1 MRLRTGHAKAAPG
14 VSGLRSASHCPRP
27 FSPPLCVGPPDFR
40 TDHAKTAP
48 GVSGLRSASLCPR
61 PFSPP
66 LCVGPPDF
74 RTGHAESVPGVSGLR
89 SASHCPRP
97 FSPPLCVGPPDCR
110 TGRAET
116 GPGVSGLRNAA
127 KMHTPSRLR
136 LVRPHPRLRRRGD
149 TPFAERFSLSSR
161 AIHRFAP
168 PSGNSEEFQKAG
180 LLRQKTIVFVG
191 PRRL

>member
-1 MRLRTGHAKAAPG
+1 MLLRTGRAKSVPGVSGLRSASHCPRPFSPPFCVGPPDFRTGHAESVPG
-14 VSGLRSASHCPRP
+14 VPGLRSASHCPRP

-40 TDHAKTAP
+40 TDRAEAVP
-48 GVSGLRSASLCPR
+48 GVSGLRNASHCPHPFR
-61 PFSPP
+61 PPF
-66 LCVGPPDF
+66 CVGPPDF
-74 RTGHAESVPGVSGLR
+74 RTDHAKAV
-89 SASHCPRP
+89 
-97 FSPPLCVGPPDCR
+97 
-110 TGRAET
+110 
-116 GPGVSGLRNAA
+116 PGVSGLRNAA

-136 LVRPHPRLRRRGD
+136 LVRPHPRLRRRAG